1 MTGRTEEDSFY
12 NDLDLSFDKA
22 WKLIEPGA
30 NNRTSSAH
38 TPVVGTVDNEGF
50 PQLRVIVLREADRNK
65 RLLRFH
71 TDVRSQKVEEI
82 AANNLASVLMY
93 DAAQKL
99 QLRLLGIA
107 RVSDVPADTENAWT
121 TSTTF
126 ARRCYLAESAPGS
139 ESSLPTS
146 GLPEWIEG
154 KQPVEEQLVAARE
167 ILRYCGLKLP
177 LSSCCILQIA
187 VIGVPGGNGK
197 TQQMRGQGAG
207 LSPETQRS
215 R

>member
-50 PQLRVIVLREADRNK
+50 PQLRVMVLREADRNK

-107 RVSDVPADTENAWT
+107 RISDVPADTENAWT

-167 ILRYCGLKLP
+167 NFAVLWFE
-177 LSSCCILQIA
+177 IA
-187 VIGVPGGNGK
+187 TIELLYLANSGHRRARWEWQNSTNAWSGRWLVP
-197 TQQMRGQGAG
+197 
-207 LSPETQRS
+207 
-215 R
+215 